1 MTYCIKVN
9 HATIRGSLAYKE
21 GHALCEGRG
30 VNMKEEL
37 KVMEDGISMF
47 TDPRQG

>member
-1 MTYCIKVN
+1 MTYGIKVN
-9 HATIRGSLAYKE
+9 HTTIRGQLVYKE

-37 KVMEDGISMF
+37 KVMEGGISTF
-47 TDPRQG
+47 ADPRQG